1 MKDYLTIREVAEI
14 WNLTPRRIQKM
25 CADGLILGVERFG
38 RNWAIPRDAK
48 KPKDGRITSGEY
60 IGWRKHDDNR

>member
-1 MKDYLTIREVAEI
+1 MKDYLTIREVSEI

-25 CADGLILGVERFG
+25 CADGLIPGVERFG
-38 RNWAIPRDAK
+38 KNWAIPRDAE

-60 IGWRKHDDNR
+60 IGWRKRDNH